1 MIWILSDNSG
11 YFIIAVN
18 SGSSKLNI
26 WKYLPSLQS
35 PLLWYETSNLNGF
48 PNSQMM
54 FSDSQL
60 FFISLENALPYN
72 LHMCKVT
79 FGNISVDWAKKIV
92 WPTSSCDSYVGE
104 TVTSNDGSVMYTFF
118 LYGDTAAMYV
128 HFVSL
133 NSSSGA
139 LVGTRYILSTTC
151 TFIDS
156 VVLIDN
162 YLAVS
167 MRCVVPI
174 FIVFNL
180 STNSFSYMRYSS
192 GDYLLGFVKDPNY
205 SR

>member
-1 MIWILSDNSG
+1 MIRNIRRWIYYLDN
-11 YFIIAVN
+11 YIFI
-18 SGSSKLNI
+18 
-26 WKYLPSLQS
+26 KYYWDLLI
-35 PLLWYETSNLNGF
+35 LWYETSNLNGF

-139 LVGTRYILSTTC
+139 LVGTRYIIELEKWIEIT
-151 TFIDS
+151 I
-156 VVLIDN
+156 
-162 YLAVS
+162 
-167 MRCVVPI
+167 
-174 FIVFNL
+174 
-180 STNSFSYMRYSS
+180 
-192 GDYLLGFVKDPNY
+192 
-205 SR
+205 